1 MRKRVNNGKGIS
13 VNGIA
18 GTYVVL
24 LGMDATPKARKGLL
38 GFAIHRTDKT
48 EKEAYWLLGF
58 RTFKDTAPDPAPGT
72 LISTHEHPVQGFVW
86 GDYTAKTNHTYVYKV
101 VPVYGTPK
109 NLEYGTPAELTIK
122 TEDEDNGA
130 HAIYFNRGV
139 AGSQA
144 YSRKFGDKKP
154 KEVGKEA
161 YDWLSRG
168 ALEAV
173 LKYIGQAKGKR
184 YSIRAAVYEFSYL
197 PVLEAFKKA
206 STSGADV
213 KIVYDCRQPQPQ
225 KTSNAVIKK
234 AGISKLMI
242 KRTANASYI
251 SHNKFIVLLDKGK
264 PVQVLTGS
272 TNFTE
277 GGIFGQSNVVHI
289 VRDPKIAARYLEYW
303 EQLAANTDAKELR
316 PWNSENNP
324 DPEELKKG
332 ITEIFSPRS
341 SLGALNWYAN
351 QVDIATRSI
360 GFTAAFGVNKTIAAI
375 LAKNKKNFRYL
386 ILEKEGNTFNDF
398 NKNRNNFVAL
408 GAVLN
413 PKAVGDTIFQR
424 WLKEELSNLN
434 KNVKY
439 LHTKYLLVDPL
450 GEDPVV
456 VSGSANFSD
465 ASTKNND
472 ENMLLVRGNKLVAD
486 IYLGEFMRLWHHFFF
501 RDIANRLAS
510 KTTVDT
516 AYLYPNDK
524 WTDNF
529 YGKNVRKTAERQLFA

>member
-1 MRKRVNNGKGIS
+1 MRKKVNNGKGVS
-13 VNGIA
+13 VHGIA

-24 LGMDATPKARKGLL
+24 LGMDATAQARKGLL

-48 EKEAYWLLGF
+48 EKEQYWLLGF
-58 RTFKDTAPDPAPGT
+58 RTFKDTEPNPTPGT
-72 LISTHEHPVQGFVW
+72 LISTQQHPVQGFVW
-86 GDYTAKTNHTYVYKV
+86 GDYTAKANHTYVYKV

-122 TEDEDNGA
+122 TENEDNGT

-144 YSRKFGDKKP
+144 YTRKFGDKKP

-168 ALEAV
+168 ALEAI

-225 KTSNAVIKK
+225 KTSNVMIKK

-289 VRDPKIAARYLEYW
+289 VRDPKVAARYLEYW

-332 ITEIFSPRS
+332 ITNVFSPRS
-341 SLGALNWYAN
+341 SLGALNWYAD
-351 QVDIATRSI
+351 QVNIANKSI
-360 GFTAAFGVNKTIAAI
+360 NFTAAFGVNKTIAGF

-386 ILEKEGNTFNDF
+386 ILEKEGNTYNDF
-398 NKNRNNFVAL
+398 IDNRNNFVAL
-408 GAVLN
+408 GSVLN
-413 PKAVGDTIFQR
+413 PKAVGDVIFQR

-450 GEDPVV
+450 SDDPLL

-472 ENMLLVRGNKLVAD
+472 ENMLLIKGNTLVAD

-501 RDIANRLAS
+501 RDIANRLAH

>member
-501 RDIANRLAS
+501 RDIANRLAN